1 MIYGVKEG
9 GSSSGD
15 KTPIAFGSDDGRSGA
30 EIEFL
35 TKKSEGD
42 ALRQFEVSSE
52 ENRCQPLRELGGDEG
67 MGTRRTEMELELTT
81 SEVDGGN

>member
-1 MIYGVKEG
+1 M
-9 GSSSGD
+9 
-15 KTPIAFGSDDGRSGA
+15 SGA

-52 ENRCQPLRELGGDEG
+52 ENRCQPLKVLSGGDDG

>member
-1 MIYGVKEG
+1 M
-9 GSSSGD
+9 
-15 KTPIAFGSDDGRSGA
+15 SGA

-52 ENRCQPLRELGGDEG
+52 ENCQPLRVLGGGDEG